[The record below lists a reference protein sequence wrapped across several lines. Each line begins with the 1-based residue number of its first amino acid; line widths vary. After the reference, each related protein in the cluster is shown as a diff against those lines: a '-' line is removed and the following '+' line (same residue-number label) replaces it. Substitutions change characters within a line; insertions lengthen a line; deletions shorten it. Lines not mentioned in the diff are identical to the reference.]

1 MSHKLKG
8 ASQIIDTKEGASLG
22 AAVMRDGTL
31 GRVDGWTPF
40 DELSKKEPLQP
51 GEPGYDEDDDREI
64 TITVGE
70 LKDMLH
76 KARLA
81 GLNAFLR
88 YVWFG
93 ATNLWEAMKRLL
105 AITRKNRN
113 DLIRGMSAT
122 QVAWMLQETKAA
134 TSAREIR
141 VVETYLRSWGVLGY
155 QGTGGSKSRSARD
168 AYSKAQQ
175 GNDNRKRGQAR
186 KQAAAL
192 ALAAAVDAERAD
204 DAARKAAMRQ
214 EAA

>member
-8 ASQIIDTKEGASLG
+8 ASQMFETKEGASLG

-40 DELSKKEPLQP
+40 DELSKREPLQP
-51 GEPGYDEDDDREI
+51 GEPGYDEDDEREV
-64 TITVGE
+64 TLTVGE
-70 LKDMLH
+70 LKEMIH

-81 GLNAFLR
+81 GINAFLR

-93 ATNLWEAMKRLL
+93 AKNLWEAMKRLL
-105 AITRKNRN
+105 AITRKDRN
-113 DLIRGMSAT
+113 DMIGGMSAT
-122 QVAWMLQETKAA
+122 QVAWMLRETKAA

-141 VVETYLRSWGVLGY
+141 VVESYLQSWGVLGY
-155 QGTGGSKSRSARD
+155 QGTGGSKSKSARD
-168 AYSKAQQ
+168 AYSKAQR

-186 KQAAAL
+186 KHAAAL
-192 ALAAAVDAERAD
+192 ALAAAVDAEEAD
-204 DAARKAAMRQ
+204 RQ